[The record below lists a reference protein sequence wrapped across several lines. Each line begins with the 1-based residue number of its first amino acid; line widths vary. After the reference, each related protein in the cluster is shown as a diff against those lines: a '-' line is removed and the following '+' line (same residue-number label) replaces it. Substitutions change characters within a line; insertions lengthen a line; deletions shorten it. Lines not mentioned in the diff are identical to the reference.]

1 MIHGNITRSVRGVI
15 LFLIGF
21 LSVALVGTAGY
32 ADAFQRHDGGPGRT
46 SRGYDGR
53 RDHSRAPRGGEFRSR
68 RAHPRAPRAG
78 EYRGPKNI
86 HRSRRDVVNRNNHRR
101 GRISKG
107 NVVRHERRF
116 SGYRDGRSHYRKGIA
131 VPRYGRHPKYGH
143 NVKRTYRRHIC
154 RPGLKCY
161 HYHRR
166 PYYRGR
172 PYWGYSPGY
181 VRVRPPIGSLFLSLP
196 LGCFGFYVGG
206 SIYYYYDDVY
216 YRPVSSGYVV
226 VSPPA
231 VAVPQIASG
240 EVEYTQVS
248 VTAALLNVRSGPGAG
263 HPVFRQVRR
272 GEILTVAEESDGW
285 LYIELGDG
293 EKGWIDARY
302 AAPMVAVN
310 G

>member
-1 MIHGNITRSVRGVI
+1 MIHGDITPFAKKGVI
-15 LFLIGF
+15 FLIGF
-21 LSVALVGTAGY
+21 LSILMVSAVGY
-32 ADAFQRHDGGPGRT
+32 ADAIRRHDGGSGRP
-46 SRGYDGR
+46 SRGYEGR
-53 RDHSRAPRGGEFRSR
+53 RDHHRPPRGGEFRSR
-68 RAHPRAPRAG
+68 RAYPRSSRAG

-86 HRSRRDVVNRNNHRR
+86 HRSRRAVVNQNNHRR
-101 GRISKG
+101 GRVSKG
-107 NVVRHERRF
+107 NIVRHERRP
-116 SGYRDGRSHYRKGIA
+116 SGYRDGRTHYGRGN
-131 VPRYGRHPKYGH
+131 VGSRYGHHSKYGH
-143 NVKRTYRRHIC
+143 NAKRTYRHHFC

-161 HYHRR
+161 HSHRR
-166 PYYRGR
+166 PYYWGR

-181 VRVRPPIGSLFLSLP
+181 MTVRPRIGSLFLSLP

-216 YRPVSSGYVV
+216 YQPVSSGYIV

-248 VTAALLNVRSGPGAG
+248 VTAALLNVRSGPGAS

-285 LYIELGDG
+285 IYIELGDG